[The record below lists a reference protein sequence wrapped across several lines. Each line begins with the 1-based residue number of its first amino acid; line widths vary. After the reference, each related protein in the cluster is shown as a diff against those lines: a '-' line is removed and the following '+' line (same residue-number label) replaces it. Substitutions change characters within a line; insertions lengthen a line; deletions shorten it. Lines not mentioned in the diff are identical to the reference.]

1 MIWILLLYVLPLA
14 ISALGA
20 YFVIKRDEGSMGDF
34 LKVLPYLFLPLFN
47 IAAVVAGIY
56 ILIEKFLQE
65 DESWQNFKNKKL

>member
-47 IAAVVAGIY
+47 ILAIVAGVIA
-56 ILIEKFLQE
+56 LITDFLDE

>member
-1 MIWILLLYVLPLA
+1 MIWILLLYILPLV

-20 YFVIKRDEGSMGDF
+20 YYVVKSDGGNMGDF
-34 LKVLPYLFLPLFN
+34 LKVLPYLFLPLLN

-65 DESWQNFKNKKL
+65 DESWQNFKNRKL

>member
-34 LKVLPYLFLPLFN
+34 LKVLPYLFLPVFN
-47 IAAVVAGIY
+47 ILAIVAGVIA
-56 ILIEKFLQE
+56 LIADFLDE